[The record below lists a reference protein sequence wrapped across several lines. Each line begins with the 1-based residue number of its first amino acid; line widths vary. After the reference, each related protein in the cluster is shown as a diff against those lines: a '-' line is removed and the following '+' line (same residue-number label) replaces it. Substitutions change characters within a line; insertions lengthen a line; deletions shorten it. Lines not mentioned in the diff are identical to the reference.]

1 VVDEFGGIEGII
13 TMEDIVEEIL
23 SGTVPRDGSEFYIEP
38 LGNGRYRVRGD
49 YLIEDLADRLKVDV
63 GEPAEETIGGYVAAK
78 LGREVAPGDR
88 VELGDLQI
96 QVIEAEK
103 FRVRWVTVQTQMP
116 KTVIVE
122 ETEAVP

>member
-1 VVDEFGGIEGII
+1 
-13 TMEDIVEEIL
+13 
-23 SGTVPRDGSEFYIEP
+23 
-38 LGNGRYRVRGD
+38 VRGD
-49 YLIEDLADRLKVDV
+49 YLIEDLADRLKVDL
-63 GEPAEETIGGYVAAK
+63 GDPDEETIGGYVAAK

-116 KTVIVE
+116 KTEVIE
-122 ETEAVP
+122 EKEAVP